1 MKKLL
6 SLFATVLIAVGV
18 NAQKVVSEIDWTQEK
33 SYPAGWL
40 YSEGATVSVTSEG
53 LTIEA
58 NPKENANYWEPQI
71 PIIKGFNLE
80 KGGLYQVKITINSPV
95 AGELRLDLGSW
106 DGSGASQAA
115 AINVTKGVKE
125 YTALFL
131 DYPTGCSDAQV
142 LYQCGKLPGKHV
154 IKEVKV
160 IDLNKAPLEGDLN
173 HDGEVNAADVVCLVD
188 IIMKKESHSQP
199 TGSYWYYGTVE
210 DLENG
215 SAPSANTAITYTN
228 EMYKTYTH
236 TKSTWYNLDT
246 SVERLEI
253 PYAEGDIIN
262 RINCIA
268 VPVSSGI
275 NDILSTAEIS
285 QINRGLDQSYKTING
300 VDYIVWYASNLGRI
314 MGYLINSNPHNSNSY
329 WYYGTVEDL
338 ENGSEPNEETA
349 VTYTNDMYETFD
361 ATGSTWYKLDTSI
374 ERIHVP
380 YAPLFLKYDIC
391 CVAVP
396 VSSGFNDILDL
407 TNTSMIGISVTQ
419 SNKTING
426 IEYIVWIARGIGR
439 LMGYLIK

>member
-33 SYPAGWL
+33 FYPAGWI

-199 TGSYWYYGTVE
+199 TGSYWYYGKFE

-215 SAPSANTAITYTN
+215 SYPS
-228 EMYKTYTH
+228 
-236 TKSTWYNLDT
+236 
-246 SVERLEI
+246 
-253 PYAEGDIIN
+253 EGNI
-262 RINCIA
+262 
-268 VPVSSGI
+268 
-275 NDILSTAEIS
+275 
-285 QINRGLDQSYKTING
+285 
-300 VDYIVWYASNLGRI
+300 
-314 MGYLINSNPHNSNSY
+314 
-329 WYYGTVEDL
+329 
-338 ENGSEPNEETA
+338 
-349 VTYTNDMYETFD
+349 VTYTNDMYQTFD
-361 ATGSTWYKLDTSI
+361 ATGSSWYNLDTSI

-380 YAPLFLKYDIC
+380 FAPLFLEYDIC

-407 TNTSMIGISVTQ
+407 TNTSMIGISITQ

-439 LMGYLIK
+439 LMGYLIKK